1 VNNPF
6 AWVIRDFKPAR
17 EIMMN
22 AFSRLILAT
31 AVSTA
36 VLVSAVT
43 QSSAQTAVA
52 PSQVQIDLFRGLADI
67 FSRGMD
73 TLGDKL
79 NRQGYRAHVYSTG
92 GWQNVAR
99 RIADQYARG
108 QKGIVVLIGHSLGA
122 NATLDIAN
130 ELSKSNVPIEL
141 IVTFDATEPHPVPKN
156 VLHLVNFYQ
165 NNGFGKK
172 ITPGPGFQGELTN
185 LDLTADANIRH
196 ITIDKSDRLHA
207 YAVAKIAE
215 IVNKDLAD
223 KVKASK
229 SKGKKKKRS

>member
-1 VNNPF
+1 
-6 AWVIRDFKPAR
+6 
-17 EIMMN
+17 MN
-22 AFSRLILAT
+22 ALSRLIFAT
-31 AVSTA
+31 VVIAA
-36 VLVSAVT
+36 VLISAVT
-43 QSSAQTAVA
+43 QGNAQTAVA
-52 PSQVQIDLFRGLADI
+52 PSQVHVDLFRGLADI

-73 TLGDKL
+73 TLTDKL
-79 NRQGYRAHVYSTG
+79 NRQGYSARVYSTG
-92 GWQNVAR
+92 SWQSVAR
-99 RIADQYARG
+99 RIADQHARG
-108 QKGIVVLIGHSLGA
+108 QKDIVVLIGHSLGA

-130 ELSKSNVPIEL
+130 ALNKSNVPIEL
-141 IVTFDATEPHPVPKN
+141 VVTFDATEPQPVPKN

-172 ITPGPGFQGELTN
+172 ITPGPGFHGELTN
-185 LDLTADANIRH
+185 LDRTADANIRH

-229 SKGKKKKRS
+229 SKRRKKKRG